1 MGPRLAPKT
10 TTPCSSMP
18 GLRCRR
24 ACPAH
29 GDCLMRKH
37 LLAQIAARF
46 NWTSCYLGGHVGG
59 GFGTKD
65 ITDPVQLVQDSFLGA
80 GFTSGITTVSSTP
93 RGAVIGGQI
102 GCDYQFASSLVIGVE
117 GAVSGS
123 TMKNTTSVGLP

>member
-37 LLAQIAARF
+37 LLAQIAALAATMAGPALAADMPLAAPAPFAARF
-46 NWTSCYLGGHVGG
+46 NWTSCYLGGHGGG
-59 GFGTKD
+59 GFCPKETTHPGEAG
-65 ITDPVQLVQDSFLGA
+65 QD
-80 GFTSGITTVSSTP
+80 
-93 RGAVIGGQI
+93 
-102 GCDYQFASSLVIGVE
+102 
-117 GAVSGS
+117 
-123 TMKNTTSVGLP
+123 